1 MEGFKEDGMRR
12 REFLKKSAR
21 GAGLI
26 MISPFLWDGLRPR
39 GAAGF
44 TQQEEPLLGLM
55 EEDLNQLLH
64 VALQEGGDFADIYVE
79 RRLRRD
85 IDMEEDRIASIQMGM
100 DQGVGIRVVSGDS
113 TGYAYSEDLSS
124 KKLREAAETASFVA
138 RSGKATRPQPIVRGQ
153 VANNIPSRM
162 PLDEVAEDER
172 LMVIRRANEAA
183 RSYDGRITQV
193 EIQYQEELKEIAIA
207 NSQGIWV
214 QDRQPLIY
222 FIVNVLATDG
232 NQRHR
237 GRRRISGHMGFELF
251 AGDVP
256 EQVGRDAAREAVD
269 MLAAVDAP
277 AGQMPVVVS
286 NGWGGVLFHEAMG
299 HGLEADGIQR
309 GTSFYV
315 GKVGQRVGSDLV
327 TLVDDATVPN
337 LRGSFNV
344 DDEGTPAQK
353 KVLIEKGVLRG
364 YMYDILTGRQLGAF
378 STGNGRRQSFRDYPL
393 VRMTNTYVLN
403 GSSKPEEIFAETKS
417 GLFAKAF
424 VGGVVDTTSGSFT
437 FTVREAYLIENG
449 ELTRPVKGAT
459 LIGSG
464 PEVLETID
472 MVADDLDFAPGTCG
486 KGQWVPVTSGQP
498 TLRIGRITVGGTR
511 A

>member
-1 MEGFKEDGMRR
+1 MPNGMRR
-12 REFLKKSAR
+12 REFLKKGAC
-21 GAGLI
+21 GAGLV
-26 MISPFLWDGLRPR
+26 MVSPFLWDTVRSRAIAGLEH
-39 GAAGF
+39 
-44 TQQEEPLLGLM
+44 QEEPLFGLM
-55 EEDLNQLLH
+55 QEDLSQLLH
-64 VALQEGGDFADIYVE
+64 VALEDGGDFADVYLE

-85 IDMEEDRIASIQMGM
+85 IVMEENRISSIQMGM

-113 TGYAYSEDLSS
+113 TGYAYSEDLSPD
-124 KKLREAAETASFVA
+124 KLREAAKTASFVA
-138 RSGKATRPQPIVRGQ
+138 HSGGATKPQPITRGQ
-153 VANNIPSRM
+153 VSDLIPSQI
-162 PLDEVAEDER
+162 PLQGVGEDER
-172 LMVIRRANEAA
+172 LEVIRRANEAA

-193 EIQYQEELKEIAIA
+193 EIHYQEEIKEIAIA
-207 NSQGIWV
+207 NSLGVWV

-222 FIVNVLATDG
+222 FILNALAADG
-232 NQRHR
+232 SQRHR

-251 AGDVP
+251 ANDVP

-286 NGWGGVLFHEAMG
+286 NGWGGVLFHEAVG

-309 GTSFYV
+309 GTSFYA
-315 GKVGQRVGSDLV
+315 GKKGQRVGSDLV

-344 DDEGTPAQK
+344 DDEGTPAQRK
-353 KVLIEKGVLRG
+353 ILIEKGVLRG
-364 YMYDILTGRQLGAF
+364 YMYDHLTARQLEAS
-378 STGNGRRQSFRDYPL
+378 STGNGRRQSFRHYPL

-403 GSSKPEEIFAETKS
+403 GRSRPEEVFTETKN
-417 GLFAKAF
+417 GLFAKGF

-449 ELTRPVKGAT
+449 EVTKPVKGAT